1 MVFLHTNML
10 NKKENEKMKKVYF
23 VYHQYILYDCPEIK
37 FIGVFSS
44 IKIAKDVV
52 KRYKKMEGF
61 KKYKENFYIQE
72 YLVDI

>member
-1 MVFLHTNML
+1 
-10 NKKENEKMKKVYF
+10 MKKVYF
-23 VYHQYILYDCPEIK
+23 VYHKYILYDCPEIK

-72 YLVDI
+72 HLVDL